1 MSKWAGKTVI
11 GLTGNIGTGKSVVRR
26 MLEHLG
32 AFGIDADALSH
43 RVIAKGAPGYN
54 EVIKQFGLWIL
65 GPNGEIDR
73 KKLGLIVFNDPEAMK
88 MLERIVHPLV
98 NQVLDYIIQ
107 RVTKRVLVIEA
118 IKLLESDIKSMCDS
132 IWVAYAPAEIQLE
145 RLVTRRKMS
154 EKDARQRINSQSPQ
168 VIKMGE
174 ANVVIKNDGSV
185 EDTWKQV
192 VRHWKKYAP
201 SVSLEP
207 KEPVATVQTISGEL
221 HIVRGSPR
229 NSTEIAELFNQLTK
243 NRNQYTRTDIM
254 EAFGEKA
261 FLVLKAGEKS
271 VGVIGWQVEN
281 LVARTTDLLLDA
293 ALPFDKA
300 VLLMIEEM
308 ERASRELQCEASL
321 VFLEPGQ
328 IRNEKLWTNLGYQR
342 RTPQTLGVM
351 AWQEAAMDSQP
362 AGTVLLF
369 KKLRMD
375 RILRPI

>member
-1 MSKWAGKTVI
+1 LSKWAGKTVI

-43 RVIAKGAPGYN
+43 RVISKGAPGYN

-65 GPNGEIDR
+65 APNGEIDR
-73 KKLGLIVFNDPEAMK
+73 KKLGQIVFSDPAAMK
-88 MLERIVHPLV
+88 TLEGIVHPLV

-107 RVTKRVLVIEA
+107 RITKKVVVIEA
-118 IKLLESDIKSMCDS
+118 IKLLESDIKGMCNS
-132 IWVAYAPAEIQLE
+132 IWVAYAPEEIQLE
-145 RLVTRRKMS
+145 RLVNRRKMNQ
-154 EKDARQRINSQSPQ
+154 KDALQRIRSQSPQ
-168 VIKMGE
+168 VVKMGE

-207 KEPVATVQTISGEL
+207 KEPAATVQTLSGEL
-221 HIVRGSPR
+221 HIVRGSPG
-229 NSTEIAELFNQLTK
+229 NSSEIADLFNRLTK
-243 NRNQYTRTDIM
+243 NQHTYTRTDIM

-281 LVARTTDLLLDA
+281 LVSRTTDLLLEA

-300 VLLMIEEM
+300 VPLMIEEM

-321 VFLEPGQ
+321 VFLEPSQ
-328 IRNEKLWTNLGYQR
+328 IRNEKLWANLGYQR
-342 RTPQTLGVM
+342 KTPQTLGVM
-351 AWQEAAMDSQP
+351 AWQEAAADSQP
-362 AGTVLLF
+362 SGTILLF

>member
-43 RVIAKGAPGYN
+43 RVIAKNAPGYN
-54 EVIKQFGLWIL
+54 LVIKQFGNWIV
-65 GPNGEIDR
+65 GPDGEIDR
-73 KKLGLIVFNDPEAMK
+73 RKLGRVVFSDPQAMEI
-88 MLERIVHPLV
+88 LEGIVHPLV
-98 NQVLDYIIQ
+98 NQALDYIIE
-107 RVTKRVLVIEA
+107 RVKKRVVVIEA
-118 IKLLESDIKSMCDS
+118 IKLLESDVKGICDS
-132 IWVAYAPAEIQLE
+132 IWVSYAPAEIQLE
-145 RLVTRRKMS
+145 RLVNRRKMD
-154 EKDARQRINSQSPQ
+154 EKDARQRIKSQSPQ
-168 VIKMGE
+168 VIKMSE

-201 SVSLEP
+201 TVRLEP

-221 HIVRGSPR
+221 RIVRGSPG
-229 NSTEIAELFNQLTK
+229 NSDEIAALFNRLT
-243 NRNQYTRTDIM
+243 NNNHQYTRTDIM

-281 LVARTTDLLLDA
+281 LVARTTDLLLEKV
-293 ALPFDKA
+293 LPAEKA
-300 VLLMIEEM
+300 VPLMISEM
-308 ERASRELQCEASL
+308 EKASRELQCEASL
-321 VFLEPGQ
+321 VFLEPE
-328 IRNEKLWTNLGYQR
+328 IAKKERIWADLGYER
-342 RTPQTLGVM
+342 RSPQNLGVM
-351 AWQEAAMDSQP
+351 AWREAALDSMP
-362 AGTVLLF
+362 DGTVLLF